1 MIETR
6 NNRWR
11 HFTVYHLPV
20 IVYAVV
26 VLSISS
32 IPYLKTPKVRII
44 AFDKLVH
51 FLEYAIFAALTFR
64 SFSRI
69 SVSISTDRAFLLSAL
84 FIVVFAFLDEM
95 HQYII
100 PGRDSDPLDFVTDV
114 VGAFLVL
121 VYLWLVRKR
130 GRRAKA

>member
-6 NNRWR
+6 KSRWR
-11 HFTVYHLPV
+11 HFAVYHLPM
-20 IVYAVV
+20 IAYGIV
-26 VLSISS
+26 VLGISS

-64 SFSRI
+64 SFARLSI
-69 SVSISTDRAFLLSAL
+69 SVSADRAFLLSAL

-95 HQYII
+95 HQYLI
-100 PGRDSDPLDFVTDV
+100 PGRASDPLDFATDL

-130 GRRAKA
+130 RRRT